1 MFYKLTKALPTAI
14 CGLVL
19 GLVSLSNLLFN
30 MSWNILA
37 TVFFILS
44 CIVLLLFIKKCLLYP
59 RLVLDELTD
68 RNICATFPA
77 FTMALMTIIYIIYH
91 HFKFEFVGMIWLWWI
106 TIVVQFII
114 IMGFVYYHIILHRKD
129 KVIPNTSWFVTFVGI
144 GVISET
150 SGDFYPM
157 FGKMIVYIATIC
169 FIILVAIVLI
179 NKTWRLYNENQF
191 PMSIIIAAPAAL
203 CFNGYLLSETHIET
217 IIAIFGFV
225 ISQLLFVVS
234 LTFIPKLITINFRF
248 SFSALT
254 FPWVTT
260 ATAYFNFM
268 HQVSMPKQLK
278 ALLYILMMFEILFT
292 LLTVV
297 YVVFGYFMFLR
308 KRMIK

>member
-59 RLVLDELTD
+59 RLVLNELTD

-179 NKTWRLYNENQF
+179 KKHGVYI
-191 PMSIIIAAPAAL
+191 M
-203 CFNGYLLSETHIET
+203 
-217 IIAIFGFV
+217 
-225 ISQLLFVVS
+225 
-234 LTFIPKLITINFRF
+234 KINFQCQ
-248 SFSALT
+248 SL
-254 FPWVTT
+254 
-260 ATAYFNFM
+260 
-268 HQVSMPKQLK
+268 
-278 ALLYILMMFEILFT
+278 
-292 LLTVV
+292 
-297 YVVFGYFMFLR
+297 
-308 KRMIK
+308 